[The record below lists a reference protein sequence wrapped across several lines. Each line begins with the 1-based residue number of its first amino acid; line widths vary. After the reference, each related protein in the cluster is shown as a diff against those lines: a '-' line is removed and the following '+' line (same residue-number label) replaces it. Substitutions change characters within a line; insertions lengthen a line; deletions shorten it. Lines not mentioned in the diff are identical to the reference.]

1 MTGWDEFLFELRR
14 SCFGH
19 FHDADC
25 DVIHRAAFKREIDQ
39 RARDLIGIFAAQLC
53 FYLGIFDVFIKTV
66 RTEQEA
72 IAIFQFEHIHLE

>member
-39 RARDLIGIFAAQLC
+39 RARFDRDLRRAVVL
-53 FYLGIFDVFIKTV
+53 LSRD
-66 RTEQEA
+66 
-72 IAIFQFEHIHLE
+72 L